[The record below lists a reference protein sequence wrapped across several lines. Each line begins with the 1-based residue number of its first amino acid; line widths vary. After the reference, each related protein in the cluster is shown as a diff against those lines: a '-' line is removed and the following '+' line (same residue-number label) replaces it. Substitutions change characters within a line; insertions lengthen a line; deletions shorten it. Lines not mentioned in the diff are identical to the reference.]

1 MLFSSACQPSTAL
14 VSSLQA
20 VEAAAE
26 AAVPVLSA
34 TGYIPAPLVPVVE
47 TYLNAV
53 SVATAKTVAE
63 LDSTDTSA
71 QKAAA
76 IEGYWVGVVV
86 PGLPSSVSASAVA
99 EIQAV
104 NAAVQ
109 AFLAHLH
116 GGVAQ
121 AIVAANQS
129 VSLTHADRAVLHDI
143 ESRAEKLHARLSK

>member
-1 MLFSSACQPSTAL
+1 
-14 VSSLQA
+14 
-20 VEAAAE
+20 
-26 AAVPVLSA
+26 
-34 TGYIPAPLVPVVE
+34 LVPVVE

-86 PGLPSSVSASAVA
+86 PGLPSSVSATAVA

-116 GGVAQ
+116 GGAAH